1 MKKRLL
7 IICCIFI
14 IISCKNNNRIPSDII
29 PPKKMQEVVW
39 DMMRADLFLGDFVF
53 RTDSSLDKKTER
65 SVLYGRVF
73 TIHHISKEQFGES
86 FSFYKTHPLLFKSIM
101 DSLSRPKTDAPT
113 EMIKQPAVRD
123 SVQHLV
129 PGTSPVDSITPVRKK
144 KIKVAE

>member
-14 IISCKNNNRIPSDII
+14 IISCKNNNRIPSDIL

-129 PGTSPVDSITPVRKK
+129 PGASPVDSITPVRKK
-144 KIKVAE
+144 KIKNAE